1 MVKGRYLNVL
11 NYVLYYILHKTYLN
25 DLCETLT
32 SKFLYKFAPIE
43 ITVSVRKI
51 EFERKFPSPKKLNL
65 VSRNPIRKVFRKII
79 NFLVVEKV
87 SIR

>member
-1 MVKGRYLNVL
+1 MLY
-11 NYVLYYILHKTYLN
+11 NYVLHKTYLN
-25 DLCETLT
+25 LFFKTIA

-43 ITVSVRKI
+43 ITVRVRKI

-87 SIR
+87 SIN